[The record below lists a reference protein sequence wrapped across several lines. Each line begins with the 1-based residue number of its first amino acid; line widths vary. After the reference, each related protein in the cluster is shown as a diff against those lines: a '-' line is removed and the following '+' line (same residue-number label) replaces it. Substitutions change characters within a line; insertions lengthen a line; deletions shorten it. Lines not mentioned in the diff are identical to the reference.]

1 MMHVKTEQLAQS
13 AVRIGTIRLDAGAR
27 PDTSII
33 AKVVAALL
41 RALHESRRRQGE
53 RELARYR
60 HLMPDGDATHPDL
73 EILRRPCRTDKSSG

>member
-1 MMHVKTEQLAQS
+1 
-13 AVRIGTIRLDAGAR
+13 
-27 PDTSII
+27 
-33 AKVVAALL
+33 L

>member
-41 RALHESRRRQGE
+41 RALHESRRRQG
-53 RELARYR
+53 
-60 HLMPDGDATHPDL
+60 D
-73 EILRRPCRTDKSSG
+73 RPLSPPHA